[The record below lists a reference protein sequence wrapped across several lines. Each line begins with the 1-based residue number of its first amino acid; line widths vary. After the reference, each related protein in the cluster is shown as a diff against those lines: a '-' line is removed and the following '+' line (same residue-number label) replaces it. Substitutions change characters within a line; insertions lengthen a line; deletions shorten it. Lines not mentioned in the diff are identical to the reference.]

1 MRTLYTARSARLTA
15 AALTWL
21 GAGLVG
27 LGVILAVIAF
37 MLGPPAS
44 QSPDSTVADRTR
56 TAVGVLVWG
65 FLAGVPLIVVGQ
77 VIHLLLEL
85 RRLLRQVL
93 RELRAD
99 RNSATP
105 RKVA

>member
-1 MRTLYTARSARLTA
+1 
-15 AALTWL
+15 
-21 GAGLVG
+21 LVG

-37 MLGPPAS
+37 VVGPPAS

-56 TAVGVLVWG
+56 TAAGLLVWG
-65 FLAGVPLIVVGQ
+65 FLAGMPLIVVGQ
-77 VIHLLLEL
+77 VIHLLLEQ
-85 RRLLRQVL
+85 RRLLRQII

-99 RNSATP
+99 RNSGSP